1 MGISL
6 MLRVITCS
14 VLGFKSCWLRL
25 KPVFGTFCKIMWA
38 FPLSHTLT
46 RLLHRSPT
54 RHYTAG
60 IAIFSN
66 LTSFWAH
73 KNVP

>member
-1 MGISL
+1 MGISWRL
-6 MLRVITCS
+6 IVTTCLGLGSRFYLR
-14 VLGFKSCWLRL
+14 GL
-25 KPVFGTFCKIMWA
+25 KPVSGTFCKIMWA

-66 LTSFWAH
+66 LTSFWVCT
-73 KNVP
+73 NVP